1 MVDMDEDEFRL
12 MVEKG
17 TKAWAGTPDNWVD
30 ELRGGPDDLADDD
43 LQSDDR
49 PARLLP
55 KYTQTKE
62 SEIAYENG
70 KAWVCQDKMGNKYT
84 VFVADFLAHIHMC
97 ASDSSYEMTEDGFSV
112 AKARADYL
120 AKPRETT

>member
-1 MVDMDEDEFRL
+1 MGDVDDEEFRL

-30 ELRGGPDDLADDD
+30 ELRGGHDGLSADD
-43 LQSDDR
+43 LQGDER

-55 KYTQTKE
+55 KDSHTKE

-70 KAWVCQDKMGNKYT
+70 KAWVCRDKKANQYT
-84 VFVADFLAHIHMC
+84 VFIANFVTHMST
-97 ASDSSYEMTEDGFSV
+97 SDSSYEMTEDGFSI

-120 AKPRETT
+120 AKPRETI